1 DSLELSIK
9 ASKTPA
15 DIIIFCGVLFMAETA
30 CILSPDK
37 TVLLPNPD
45 AGCPMAD
52 MVDPSALTARKKA
65 LGNIPV
71 ITYVNSSAAVK
82 AVSDICCTSANVI
95 KVANC
100 VKADEILM
108 TPDKNLAQ
116 YAAANTNKKIHLWD
130 GYCPF
135 HNNLTTLDVEAAKA
149 AHPKALFIAHP
160 ECPPQ
165 ILELAD
171 SIQSTS
177 GMIRFAGE
185 SDKEQFIL
193 GTETGLIHPI
203 SKAHP
208 EKKFYPASDKMY
220 CIDMKKIT
228 LEHVL
233 DSLENLTGEIKVP
246 ENIRV
251 AALGSVQKMI
261 ALK

>member
-1 DSLELSIK
+1 
-9 ASKTPA
+9 
-15 DIIIFCGVLFMAETA
+15 
-30 CILSPDK
+30 
-37 TVLLPNPD
+37 
-45 AGCPMAD
+45 
-52 MVDPSALTARKKA
+52 
-65 LGNIPV
+65 
-71 ITYVNSSAAVK
+71 
-82 AVSDICCTSANVI
+82 
-95 KVANC
+95 
-100 VKADEILM
+100 
-108 TPDKNLAQ
+108 
-116 YAAANTNKKIHLWD
+116 
-130 GYCPF
+130 
-135 HNNLTTLDVEAAKA
+135 
-149 AHPKALFIAHP
+149 HPKALFIAHP

-193 GTETGLIHPI
+193 GTENGLLHPI
-203 SKAHP
+203 SKAYP
-208 EKKFYPASDKMY
+208 NKKFYAASDKMY

-246 ENIRV
+246 EDIRV